1 MSLIKQIED
10 GLLAQL
16 TAAFT
21 PQGAAR
27 PSMKVESW
35 PTRPEGYRLTGAGDV
50 FTIYKGAVYD
60 SDDTTSAH
68 YDAKLEFE
76 IMLRARTLRDQAA
89 AYDMLDAARAAV
101 AGQRLDGS
109 SGVTLV
115 SRDDFIDYA
124 EGVFTYALVVRVPVV
139 VLQAFSDVPGQ
150 WLDASLEGT
159 QITNMEF
166 VQQGSGS

>member
-1 MSLIKQIED
+1 MVKQIES

-35 PTRPEGYRLTGAGDV
+35 PNRPEGYRMTGAGDV
-50 FTIYKGAVYD
+50 FTIYKGTVYD

-68 YDAKLEFE
+68 YDAKQEFE
-76 IMLRARTLRDQAA
+76 IMLRARTLRDQGA
-89 AYDMLDAARAAV
+89 AYDMLDAARTAV
-101 AGQRLDGS
+101 AGKRLDGS
-109 SGVTLV
+109 SRVTLV
-115 SRDDFIDYA
+115 LRDDFIDYS
-124 EGVFTYALVVRVPVV
+124 EGVFTYALVVRVPIIVF
-139 VLQAFSDVPGQ
+139 QSISHAPGP
-150 WLDASLEGT
+150 WIDASLEGV
-159 QITNMEF
+159 QLKDLEF